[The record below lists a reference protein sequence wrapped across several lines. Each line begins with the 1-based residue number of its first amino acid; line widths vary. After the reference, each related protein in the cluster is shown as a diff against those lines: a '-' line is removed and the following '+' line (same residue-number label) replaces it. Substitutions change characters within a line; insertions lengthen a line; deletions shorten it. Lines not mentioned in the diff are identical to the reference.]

1 MSDNVSENSESIS
14 TEETSFPTSTTKTT
28 NFESDELTTS
38 EIINVTQFTVN
49 YEDETT
55 EESEMLQQMSS
66 SPVIS
71 FEKAEF
77 STVIPESFTTIRQT
91 TFYPTEVT
99 TEKISEAELGES
111 KKKYDHKN
119 CLSF

>member
-1 MSDNVSENSESIS
+1 MSASTTDNISENSESIS
-14 TEETSFPTSTTKTT
+14 AEETSFPTSTTKTT

-38 EIINVTQFTVN
+38 EIINVPQFTVN

-99 TEKISEAELGES
+99 TGES
-111 KKKYDHKN
+111 KKKFDHKH
-119 CLSF
+119 CLSI